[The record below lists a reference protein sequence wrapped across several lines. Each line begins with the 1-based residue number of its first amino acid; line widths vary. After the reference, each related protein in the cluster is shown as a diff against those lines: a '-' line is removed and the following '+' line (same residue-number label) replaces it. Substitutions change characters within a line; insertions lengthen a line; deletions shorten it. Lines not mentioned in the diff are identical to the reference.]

1 MNHIYLDNAAATPLD
16 PEVKHA
22 MELYEGEY
30 FGNPSSIHKKG
41 QEAKRAVDAARK
53 SVAQVLGSRPDEIL
67 FTSGATEADNLA
79 VQGVARKCINGSI
92 LTTPIEHRAILS
104 ICEHLLQEGR
114 SVAYIPIDQYGI
126 VDPHGIV
133 EMVQPDTVLVSIS
146 YANNEIGT
154 IEPIADIARSIKEIR
169 QKRVQEKNGTP
180 FFFHTDASQAV
191 EFLDIHVEKLGVDL
205 MTLNAAKIYG
215 PKGAGCLYVRRGI
228 TLEPILYGGGQERGL
243 RSGTEN
249 VPGIVGFAKALEI
262 AQKKKSSETVRLT
275 ELRDWFIKEI
285 KKEIPG
291 AVLNG
296 HPVYRLPNN
305 IHISIPEVEGEAL
318 VLYLDAKG
326 IYCSTGSACTSVSLE
341 PSHVLQALGKP
352 DEYTTGSLRF
362 TLGRE
367 TTKKDLAR
375 VLEVLSGLVDKLT
388 KK

>member
-22 MELYEGEY
+22 MEPYEREY

-53 SVAQVLGSRPDEIL
+53 SIAQVLGSRPDEIL

-79 VQGVARKCINGSI
+79 VQGIARKYDKGHI

-114 SVAYIPIDQYGI
+114 SVAYIPADQYGI
-126 VDPHGIV
+126 VDVHGIV
-133 EMVQPDTVLVSIS
+133 EMVKPETVLISIN

-154 IEPIADIARSIKEIR
+154 IEPIADIARSIKKIR
-169 QKRVQEKNGTP
+169 QKRVQQKNSTP
-180 FFFHTDASQAV
+180 LFFHTDASQAA
-191 EFLDIHVEKLGVDL
+191 EFLDIHAEKLGIDL

-215 PKGAGCLYVRRGI
+215 PKGVGCLYMRRGVA
-228 TLEPILYGGGQERGL
+228 LEPILYGGGQERGL

-249 VPGIVGFAKALEI
+249 VPGIVGFPKALEI

-285 KKEIPG
+285 KKELPD

-305 IHISIPEVEGEAL
+305 IHISIPGIEGEAL

-341 PSHVLQALGKP
+341 PSHVLRALGKP

-362 TLGRE
+362 TLGRG
-367 TTKKDLAR
+367 TTKKDLEY
-375 VLEVLSGLVDKLT
+375 VLKVLQEVVIKLQRS
-388 KK
+388 